1 MSPWRVP
8 SLSHSVRVN
17 LSRGDFS
24 LEDELY
30 SREGQG
36 LPQQGAVLVEPLA
49 QSLSVSGAVP
59 HLESDNP
66 EPQEFVIPSLSPGKL
81 RRKSVTYE
89 LGETHFTSKAVP
101 ETAPGSLSSQCC
113 SKDLNKIL
121 ENTRSRTASE
131 RVVHRANLQG

>member
-1 MSPWRVP
+1 M
-8 SLSHSVRVN
+8 N

-49 QSLSVSGAVP
+49 QKLSVSGAVP

-66 EPQEFVIPSLSPGKL
+66 EPQEFFIPSLSPGKL
-81 RRKSVTYE
+81 RRQSVTYE
-89 LGETHFTSKAVP
+89 LGNSLHVERLAS
-101 ETAPGSLSSQCC
+101 GSLGH
-113 SKDLNKIL
+113 L
-121 ENTRSRTASE
+121 EIPMLLKSP
-131 RVVHRANLQG
+131 Q